1 MISSLPHYEST
12 PSKHKPPK
20 HQNRWRKRCLL
31 FAGAAGG
38 LLMLVSGVRLLSS
51 FASAAGGF
59 SVVGL
64 MMAALDRV
72 RGLGAW
78 SVPMLF
84 ACEAACFLLLLP
96 ISPLH
101 VGIGFLWGAWYGCLL
116 AWACYAVGCVPPFL
130 LTRVPC
136 LTERF
141 KILRRRAEL
150 LDGVFLAVETE
161 PFKLIVCLRLS
172 PLLPSTLN
180 SYLLGLTNV
189 PLKTYLL
196 ASLVGSLPNVGAYV
210 YLGTLLDSLA
220 DIAAG
225 RVQRSP
231 LSMALL
237 ITGLVATVAMLAYV
251 SRVATR
257 RVHAA
262 QRQKSAAHVLGS
274 PLGEDRL

>member
-1 MISSLPHYEST
+1 MWYVPASLKYAHDGARPSSRVIKTMRGMISSLPHYEST

-38 LLMLVSGVRLLSS
+38 LLMLVAAFGCSRPLRP
-51 FASAAGGF
+51 AGGF
-59 SVVGL
+59 GVVGL

-180 SYLLGLTNV
+180 SYLLGLT
-189 PLKTYLL
+189 
-196 ASLVGSLPNVGAYV
+196 
-210 YLGTLLDSLA
+210 
-220 DIAAG
+220 
-225 RVQRSP
+225 
-231 LSMALL
+231 
-237 ITGLVATVAMLAYV
+237 
-251 SRVATR
+251 
-257 RVHAA
+257 
-262 QRQKSAAHVLGS
+262 
-274 PLGEDRL
+274 